1 MRLGSGFHGLLRGYD
16 AAVNPKRE
24 KAIPAWGAAVRGS
37 AKKALHPAQ
46 HAHSVLARN
55 ALHVQVAAH
64 SAMHVP
70 DISDGGR
77 PGEKARVTGPATP
90 GPQSSHSHEV
100 VLDTSS
106 PGPSGTVAVTDRTK
120 QIFFTP
126 GKSSEKNT

>member
-1 MRLGSGFHGLLRGYD
+1 MRLRTGFHGLLRGYN

-24 KAIPAWGAAVRGS
+24 KAIPAWGATVSRS
-37 AKKALHPAQ
+37 AEQAIHPGE
-46 HAHSVLARN
+46 HTHSMLARN
-55 ALHVQVAAH
+55 TLQVHVAAH

-70 DISDGGR
+70 DISDRGS